1 MNFIFVNNKSNNGQ
15 NNTKIKEIVSK
26 YENNYQLIDVF
37 DEKAYNDAL
46 NKITNNDE
54 IVLIGGDGTLN
65 HFINKLNNQELPCK
79 VYYYSSGTG
88 NDFINDI
95 KNEIKD
101 DKICLNEY
109 IKNLPY
115 VIVNEKKYYFI
126 NGIGYGIDGYCC
138 EVGDKLK
145 AKSDKPINYTSI
157 AIKGLLFHYKRPNAT
172 ITVDGKVKHYK
183 GVWLAPTMKGKYYG
197 GGMMVA
203 PNQDRHDK
211 DNYVTNVVMHKGGK
225 LKTLMV
231 FPSIFKGEHIKHT
244 EMIDINKGH
253 HILVEFDRPTSL
265 QVDGETI
272 LGVTRYEV
280 FSK

>member
-1 MNFIFVNNKSNNGQ
+1 MNYIFYNPTSNSGKNKDVLN
-15 NNTKIKEIVSK
+15 KALAK
-26 YENNYQLIDVF
+26 YENYLEVD
-37 DEKAYNDAL
+37 
-46 NKITNNDE
+46 ITNDE
-54 IVLIGGDGTLN
+54 NYLLTLKKLTSEDEAILVGGDGTLN
-65 HFINKLNNQELPCK
+65 HFINKIKDFELPCN
-79 VYYYSSGTG
+79 VYFYTAGTG
-88 NDFINDI
+88 NDFYNDV
-95 KNEIKD
+95 KNETNKD
-101 DKICLNEY
+101 GIVLLNPY
-109 IKNLPY
+109 LKNLPT
-115 VIVNEKKYYFI
+115 VIVNNKEYKFI
-126 NGIGYGIDGYCC
+126 DGIGYGIDGYCC